1 MFDRLDHRAL
11 LQSLALVLALLLA
24 FVPSSS
30 IWAQET
36 DAGDPTAET
45 ALPQVGDLRILNN
58 DERARLVIDLDA
70 TSAFAIAA
78 LSGPDRIVVD
88 LKAGGLTAPIAETP
102 AGDGLLSAYALDIA
116 EKGRVRA
123 VLTLAAPVQVQQ
135 AYIVEP
141 IDGQPA
147 RLIVDLI
154 PDTPARFAQRVS
166 DDFKAALARQQ
177 AEQEAALAAAEPA
190 PESTPVTPPP
200 VTLSAGQPRPL
211 IVIDPGHGG
220 IDGGATAFNGARE
233 KDIVF
238 DFAMELQRLLVES
251 DRFDIAMTRDDD
263 TFVRLEDRV
272 TLARTNKAD
281 LFISVHADKFEDP
294 EIRGTSLYMRDEEA
308 TDELDKV
315 LAENENRADLVAG
328 FAPPDSDVR
337 VTTILVELMQRETR
351 RRSYTAARAILDAL
365 ESHTRLRKIPLHKA
379 DFFVLQAPEV
389 PALLIELGFLS
400 NDQDVANL
408 TRESWRDETA
418 AAIAAGIEAYFDGLA
433 QN

>member
-11 LQSLALVLALLLA
+11 VQSLALVLLIALA
-24 FVPSSS
+24 FVPAAPVR
-30 IWAQET
+30 AQET
-36 DAGDPTAET
+36 AAET
-45 ALPQVGDLRILNN
+45 PVEAALPQVNDLRILNN
-58 DERARLVIDLDA
+58 DERARLIIDLDA

-116 EKGRVRA
+116 EQGRVRA
-123 VLTLAAPVQVQQ
+123 VLTLSAPVQVQQ
-135 AYIVEP
+135 AYLVEP
-141 IDGQPA
+141 VDNQPA

-177 AEQEAALAAAEPA
+177 AEEAAALADAEPA
-190 PESTPVTPPP
+190 PDTAPAVPPP

-211 IVIDPGHGG
+211 IIIDPGHGG

-238 DFAMELQRLLVES
+238 DFSLELQRLLVETN
-251 DRFDIAMTRDDD
+251 RFDVAMTRDDD

-272 TLARTNKAD
+272 QMARANKAD
-281 LFISVHADKFEDP
+281 LFLSIHADKFDDP

-315 LAENENRADLVAG
+315 LAENENRADLIAG
-328 FAPPDSDVR
+328 FAPPDSDAR
-337 VTTILVELMQRETR
+337 VTSILVELMQRETR
-351 RRSYTAARAILDAL
+351 RKSYVAARAILDTL

-418 AAIAAGIEAYFDGLA
+418 AAIAAGIAAYFDGLA